1 LDDFKNKFINNYIK
15 SINPDNVVLDRKE
28 YLNELQSRLSLYI
41 PTQGIIYQ
49 DRPLKENYTFPLKQ
63 SILKIIYYE
72 LYKTKYDDLL
82 RASIFYEKITDKSLV
97 NDWYDS
103 SIKLSDALR
112 KFLKDSFKPLL
123 TRENEAGER
132 PVDPQDLRPGTRLLG
147 FTKGLAQ
154 GVVQGK
160 SVIAASKDTA
170 KDLYGKK
177 TYKNSINTDLI
188 SIKGTNGEDSL
199 FELKETNDGHKN
211 AFNNKL
217 KTTSDSKL
225 ENIFTRPLT
234 RILKLGLKDKLKTHK
249 PGTSQELLDDI
260 DLWSKFWKSLPS
272 QTPALALVQS
282 APPPP

>member
-1 LDDFKNKFINNYIK
+1 MDDFKNKFINNYIK

-49 DRPLKENYTFPLKQ
+49 DRPLKENYTFELKK

-82 RASIFYEKITDKSLV
+82 RASIFFEKITDNSLV

-132 PVDPQDLRPGTRLLG
+132 PIDPKDLKPGTRVLG
-147 FTKGLAQ
+147 FAHALVKGQTA
-154 GVVQGK
+154 
-160 SVIAASKDTA
+160 KDTA
-170 KDLYGKK
+170 KELYGKK

-188 SIKGTNGEDSL
+188 TIKGTNGEDSL

-272 QTPALALVQS
+272 QTPSLTLVQS
-282 APPPP
+282 APSPP